1 MYSQMDDGSTVGS
14 CHIATVLP
22 SAIKYFF
29 YTPAAVL
36 HRSFKLVAPDP
47 GKAYRVL

>member
-1 MYSQMDDGSTVGS
+1 MDDGSTVDS

-29 YTPAAVL
+29 TRLPLYFT
-36 HRSFKLVAPDP
+36 VASSWWPP
-47 GKAYRVL
+47 IRAKHTAYFSTSV